1 MRYFNYS
8 LYNNPYLFNL
18 NYVSSTNIMH
28 DVIHQYSTSLYDF
41 NAAIAKTSNFLVN
54 SDKDYSLLP
63 MAVRYASSDS
73 KLYIIERPPFRIPV
87 DFSLS
92 KSYKKRKTVK
102 SLKDAYVWVPWSLS
116 KINVTNQGVE
126 FELYFNDK
134 SIDSVSDYLIPCYF
148 PNSSNGAICM
158 GQDSLHSVGLT
169 VDSPI
174 LELYNFYFNSYF
186 SGWNSDLGIL
196 VQGME
201 YFDDIKEDLISLKDA
216 PSNLETFMDTN
227 GYSFTNTEIHKNF
240 IYLMSK
246 LDLNTT
252 LGFVSYLKEITAKK
266 HRSTGYRYELET
278 IIKNS
283 KSFSLPVDNFLNSN
297 QAYYYMRQVP
307 GLLES
312 YGHRNDYKSFSTI
325 RTNVTITNHPTGDAY
340 NIYAHI
346 DNPFIIS
353 QVYLNHFSKK
363 DNLDF
368 HNQNITLDYSLI
380 EPYIVL
386 NDRQSNAN
394 AN

>member
-1 MRYFNYS
+1 
-8 LYNNPYLFNL
+8 
-18 NYVSSTNIMH
+18 MH

-41 NAAIAKTSNFLVN
+41 NAAIANTSNFLVN

-148 PNSSNGAICM
+148 PNSSSGAICM

-266 HRSTGYRYELET
+266 HRSKGYRYELET

-346 DNPFIIS
+346 NNPFIIS

>member
-1 MRYFNYS
+1 MD
-8 LYNNPYLFNL
+8 
-18 NYVSSTNIMH
+18 TI
-28 DVIHQYSTSLYDF
+28 IHQYSTSLYDF
-41 NAAIAKTSNFLVN
+41 NAAIANTSNSLST

-73 KLYIIERPPFRIPV
+73 KFYIIERPPFRLPV

-92 KSYKKRKTVK
+92 KSYKKRKTIK

-148 PNSSNGAICM
+148 PNCSNGAVCM
-158 GQDSLHSVGLT
+158 GEDSLHSSGLT
-169 VDSPI
+169 IDSPI

-186 SGWNSDLGIL
+186 SGWNSDLGIS

-252 LGFVSYLKEITAKK
+252 LGFVSHLKNIDFKK
-266 HRSTGYRYELET
+266 PSGFQRPEGYRYTVER
-278 IIKNS
+278 IIKDFQ
-283 KSFSLPVDNFLNSN
+283 SFSLPIDEYLNYNS
-297 QAYYYMRQVP
+297 YYYMRQSP
-307 GLLES
+307 GLLEA
-312 YGHRNDYKSFSTI
+312 YGHRNDIDSFSNA
-325 RTNVTITNHPTGDAY
+325 RTNLSI
-340 NIYAHI
+340 
-346 DNPFIIS
+346 
-353 QVYLNHFSKK
+353 K
-363 DNLDF
+363 
-368 HNQNITLDYSLI
+368 SLA
-380 EPYIVL
+380 
-386 NDRQSNAN
+386 S
-394 AN
+394 